1 MEAPL
6 PGCLQM
12 MLAKHVLTAA
22 KRDELRQTR
31 RLMESDAPARAAL
44 ARARPELQKVFDA
57 ACAKYSR
64 RERSLN
70 LTSNPNL

>member
-1 MEAPL
+1 VEAPL

-12 MLAKHVLTAA
+12 MLAKHVLKAA

-31 RLMESDAPARAAL
+31 RQMEKDAPACAAL
-44 ARARPELQKVFDA
+44 AKARPQLQKVFDA
-57 ACAKYSR
+57 ACTKYSR
-64 RERSLN
+64 RERLPT